1 MSTMSLSDFEPSD
14 GLAKRFAALATSYL
28 DEPAAARTAAAK
40 IPLENLFRML
50 QMYRYDAFSD
60 EARGGVLA
68 LESFGR
74 IGTYVATSAPWHE
87 KIKAAMST
95 AITESFNGDPLEQ
108 AIGQIQATLTWLA
121 TDTNP
126 PTNEI
131 RAQSKTFLERFR
143 LALG

>member
-1 MSTMSLSDFEPSD
+1 MSMMSISDFESSD
-14 GLAKRFAALATSYL
+14 GLAKRFAALATNYL
-28 DEPAAARTAAAK
+28 DQPDTARTAAAK

-68 LESFGR
+68 FEGFGR
-74 IGTYVATSAPWHE
+74 VTAQVANSGPWHE
-87 KIKAAMST
+87 KIKTAMST
-95 AITESFNGDPLEQ
+95 AISESFKDSPLEQ

-126 PTNEI
+126 PPVEV
-131 RAQSKTFLERFR
+131 RAQSKTFLEQFR
-143 LALG
+143 LAQG